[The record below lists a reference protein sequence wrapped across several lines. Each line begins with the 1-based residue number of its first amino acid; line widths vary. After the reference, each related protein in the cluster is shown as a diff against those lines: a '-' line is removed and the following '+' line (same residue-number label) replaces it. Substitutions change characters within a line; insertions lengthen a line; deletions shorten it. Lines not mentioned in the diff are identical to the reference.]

1 MPGYLYLSA
10 LGPGSVSWFMAA
22 FKAGLGGTG
31 SSAQTS
37 CWLQVWSNGCAGAVP
52 TLVTGDPALLYI
64 DSRNCLSQHLIAVTA
79 RCSSLAGQHK
89 AGFIG
94 YQVQR
99 CPEMAEMAAVITGTI
114 CPLQL

>member
-1 MPGYLYLSA
+1 MSSPSEGCRWNADCRFQLRLLITNQKLARKEEVVSGYLYLSA

-64 DSRNCLSQHLIAVTA
+64 DSRNCLSQHLIAVPA
-79 RCSSLAGQHK
+79 PR
-89 AGFIG
+89 
-94 YQVQR
+94 
-99 CPEMAEMAAVITGTI
+99 
-114 CPLQL
+114 